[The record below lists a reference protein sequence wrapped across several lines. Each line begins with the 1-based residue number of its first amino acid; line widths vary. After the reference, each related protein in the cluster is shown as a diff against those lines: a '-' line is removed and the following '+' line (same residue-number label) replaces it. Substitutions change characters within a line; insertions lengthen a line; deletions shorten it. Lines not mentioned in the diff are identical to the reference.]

1 MILPAGCVKKVKLV
15 GRGPETEV
23 QVSVI
28 SAGPP
33 DQPATVWAVTVDLP
47 RRYVLVKQDP
57 ATRKDAK
64 PRYLGMLQ

>member
-1 MILPAGCVKKVKLV
+1 MILPAGCVKTVKLI
-15 GRGPETEV
+15 GQGAEV

-33 DQPATVWAVTVDLP
+33 DQPGTVWAVTTDGS
-47 RRYVLVKQDP
+47 RKFVLVKVDP
-57 ATRKDAK
+57 ATRKDPV